1 MILGFIIRIALLMLG
16 LAACFAILNY
26 FVKGSKNRVSGK
38 GADPLEESKESNESK
53 EGSTMKS
60 FPEGSATEAAASALM
75 SMSTIVSSSIETGD
89 ASIDATE
96 DSVVVDEEI
105 VEVIKDDDEDEDA
118 AAGEEKEED
127 EEKTKATSES

>member
-38 GADPLEESKESNESK
+38 GAAPLEESKESK
-53 EGSTMKS
+53 DGSALKGQS
-60 FPEGSATEAAASALM
+60 FPEGSATEAAASAIL
-75 SMSTIVSSSIETGD
+75 STLVSSSIETGD

-96 DSVVVDEEI
+96 DPVVVVDEEI
-105 VEVIKDDDEDEDA
+105 AEVIKDDDEDEDA